1 MQVVIT
7 ATSSIIDED
16 TVLIEVATKIG
27 DSVQKTKA
35 FASLFELTH
44 SRYLAG
50 TIEERIETLR
60 KAAQDTA
67 EESFKAQYDAALA
80 FQQVRAELAQPDDV
94 EVPVKKTRKPRTAK
108 PTDSQE

>member
-16 TVLIEVATKIG
+16 LVCIEVATKIG
-27 DSVQKTKA
+27 ESVSVNRA
-35 FASLFELTH
+35 GYSLFELTE

-67 EESFKAQYDAALA
+67 EASFRAQHAAALA

-108 PTDSQE
+108 TTDSQE